1 MADAAGSVL
10 AGELTQAVRDTTSEL
25 GPISEG
31 DWIGIV
37 RGDGIVSV
45 AGDLL
50 AAGQRLLD
58 HLLADGRE
66 LLTLVAGRDAAELHT
81 QALSAW
87 LATTYPMVQV
97 EVHHGG
103 QPLYPYLFG
112 AE

>member
-1 MADAAGSVL
+1 MKRIALIVAAGSVL

-66 LLTLVAGRDAAELHT
+66 LLTVVAGVVVWAVFAFWLHG
-81 QALSAW
+81 W
-87 LATTYPMVQV
+87 LIGVRP
-97 EVHHGG
+97 
-103 QPLYPYLFG
+103 FG
-112 AE
+112 